1 MNRAMDGSWKER
13 LFPSQSGSSEAM
25 AAGSLA
31 AGVGLFVL
39 SMLMVLAVGFV
50 AGALVLIEKVARNV
64 MRKDDPEIDETAM
77 EMRGRIPAEVKL
89 A

>member
-1 MNRAMDGSWKER
+1 MKRTMDGAWKER
-13 LFPSQSGSSEAM
+13 LFPSGSGSSEAM

-50 AGALVLIEKVARNV
+50 AGALVLIEKVAHNV
-64 MRKDDPEIDETAM
+64 MRKDDPKADETTM
-77 EMRGRIPAEVKL
+77 EMRGRILGEVEL